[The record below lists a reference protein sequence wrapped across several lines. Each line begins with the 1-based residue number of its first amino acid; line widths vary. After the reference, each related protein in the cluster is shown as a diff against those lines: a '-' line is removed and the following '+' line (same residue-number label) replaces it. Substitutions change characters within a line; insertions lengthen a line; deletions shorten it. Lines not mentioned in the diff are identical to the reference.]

1 MKTSDNQSSGVNRS
15 HNSNEAQQDSLFD
28 LDDGQ
33 QSLDNNYGAS
43 GGANSSAHAS
53 ATSFMPLAAKMR
65 PRTLDD
71 YVGQAHILGGD
82 SPLAQS
88 IEQGHCHSLIFWGP
102 PGSGK
107 TTLAEIIAQ
116 HANAEIER
124 VSAVTSGIKEIR
136 SAIDKAKLRAQGE
149 GDNKRRTVL
158 FVDEVHRFNKS
169 QQDAFLPHIEDGT
182 IIFIGAT
189 TENPAFELNQALLSR
204 ARLYTLKKLTSEDLQ
219 QVLQR
224 ALRLCETDQN
234 IVIDLNTEATQS
246 LLNRSD
252 GDARRLLNLLEN
264 SLDSVSVQPFSTEI
278 ETDTEAEQND
288 DLTTGSV
295 TSTVKG
301 AKTITVELIAQVAGS
316 KIALYDKGGDAFYDL
331 ISAFHKSVRGSS
343 PDGALYWYA
352 RILTAGGDALYVARR
367 LLAIASED
375 IGNADPRAMELAI
388 NAWDTFHRVGP
399 KEGERAI
406 AQATVYLA
414 LAPKSN
420 AVYMAFS
427 KAKALAQQ
435 TCDLDVP
442 LHLKN
447 ATSSITEALGH
458 GTEYRYA
465 HNEPNAFAAGENY
478 FPEALGRGDSSH
490 TTLYEPTERGLEKKL
505 KDKLDYLN
513 QLNKDSYDQR
523 Y

>member
-1 MKTSDNQSSGVNRS
+1 MKTSDNSPQN
-15 HNSNEAQQDSLFD
+15 SLFD
-28 LDDGQ
+28 LPHEDDALAPMDARSSNG
-33 QSLDNNYGAS
+33 LDAAS
-43 GGANSSAHAS
+43 
-53 ATSFMPLAAKMR
+53 SFMPLAAKMR
-65 PRTLDD
+65 PKTLAD
-71 YVGQAHILGGD
+71 YVGQKHILGKD
-82 SPLAQS
+82 SPLTQA
-88 IEQGHCHSLIFWGP
+88 IAQGHCHSLIFWGP

-107 TTLAEIIAQ
+107 TTLAEIIAE

-136 SAIDKAKLRAQGE
+136 SAIDKAKLRAQGQ
-149 GDNKRRTVL
+149 GNNKRRTVL

-204 ARLYTLKKLTSEDLQ
+204 ARLYTLKKLTAEDLAD
-219 QVLQR
+219 VLTR
-224 ALRLCETDQN
+224 AIALCETQEA
-234 IVIDLNTEATQS
+234 IVIDLSDDAKQS

-264 SLDSVSVQPFSTEI
+264 CLDSTLAEPISVNEG
-278 ETDTEAEQND
+278 EQGNQQ
-288 DLTTGSV
+288 L
-295 TSTVKG
+295 VKS
-301 AKTITVELIAQVAGS
+301 ISVELIAQVAGS

-343 PDGALYWYA
+343 PDAALYWYA

-375 IGNADPRAMELAI
+375 IGNADPRAMQLAI

-399 KEGERAI
+399 GEGERAI
-406 AQATVYLA
+406 AQAAVYMA

-420 AVYMAFS
+420 AVYMAFN
-427 KAKALAQQ
+427 KAKILAQQ

-447 ATSSITEALGH
+447 ATSSITKELGH
-458 GTEYRYA
+458 GSEYRYA
-465 HNEPNAFAAGENY
+465 HDEVNAFAAGENY
-478 FPEALGRGDSSH
+478 FPEALANADSSH
-490 TTLYEPTERGLEKKL
+490 TSLYQPTERGLEKKL
-505 KDKLDYLN
+505 KEKLEYLN
-513 QLNKDSYDQR
+513 QLNRNSHEQR